1 MPIIIGLLSL
11 SLASS
16 GAIQTDAPAIPTACV
31 QFSEPF
37 YLAAQVRE
45 GRTEEQ
51 ALYLFQSARSK
62 SPSNNELLAEKA
74 MIAAIHLAYRHPH
87 LPPDE
92 IKRRVQ
98 LACSVSPD
106 GKVQFNGL

>member
-16 GAIQTDAPAIPTACV
+16 GAIQADAPAIPTACV

-45 GRTEEQ
+45 GRTEEKT
-51 ALYLFQSARSK
+51 LSLFQSARSK
-62 SPSNNELLAEKA
+62 SPSNDELLAEKA
-74 MIAAIHLAYRHPH
+74 MIAAIHLVYRHPH
-87 LPPDE
+87 LSPDE
-92 IKRRVQ
+92 IKHRVQ
-98 LACSVSPD
+98 LACSVTPD